1 MSYFFVALGGALG
14 ALARFL
20 ISNFFAKHFCIFFP
34 CGTLFVNLLG
44 SFLITFIM
52 SFFLASG
59 TDPLYRYLIVVGF
72 LGAFTT
78 LSSVTYDT
86 LFLFR
91 EGYPFLALLNIFLNL
106 FLSLLFGILGLAL
119 GKFWFY
125 K

>member
-1 MSYFFVALGGALG
+1 MIYLFVALGGAFG

-20 ISNFFAKHFCIFFP
+20 ISAFFAKHLCAFFP

-44 SFLITFIM
+44 SFLITFLM
-52 SFFLASG
+52 TYFLASG

-72 LGAFTT
+72 LGSFTT

-86 LFLFR
+86 LFLFK
-91 EGYPFLALLNIFLNL
+91 EGYTLLALLNIFSNF
-106 FLSLLFGILGLAL
+106 FLSLLSGIGGLAMGRIL
-119 GKFWFY
+119 FY